1 MDERIREALAE
12 EIMRQFEGL
21 KSLAPASE
29 EEQTVVENITK
40 LYKLGL
46 EDVKA
51 DTDYDEKVNRREMD
65 EKHEKNELDRQTRE
79 EQIRKDQLSEQIR
92 DRYFRTGLEAAG
104 IILPLLFYACWIDRG
119 FTLETDG
126 TYTSK
131 TLMNLLNKFRPGKK

>member
-1 MDERIREALAE
+1 MDEKIRGALAD

-21 KSLAPASE
+21 KSLTPASE

-46 EDVKA
+46 EDVKT

-65 EKHEKNELDRQTRE
+65 ENHEKNR
-79 EQIRKDQLSEQIR
+79 LSEQIR
-92 DRYFRTGLEAAG
+92 DRYFRTGLEVAG